1 MGLASAGYAAL
12 PDLLAAMRAGPNRG
26 PFVMQGDV
34 SNADNATAQTIEQ
47 MALLIKESIDDP
59 LTQSVAQR
67 ACDTWGGGSND
78 PRSVAWSCWWYAKH
92 AIKFVL
98 DEPAVRSIFGTP
110 DTLEFLV
117 SPALMLRSRKMQGD
131 CDDFTMMICALL
143 GCRGLGYEII
153 TVAASPRDPG
163 TFSHVYC
170 RAILPDGS
178 RAPLDASHGKY
189 PGWQVPS
196 GHVSRF
202 QAWDADGNAV
212 TDEGSNNRGGLH
224 GYEARSHG
232 LGACDVGMVDDGEGG
247 CIFDITTGSGDG
259 TTPYVPVGPP
269 SLQPTTCPSGLVL
282 LSGECVIPG
291 TTVAPASAGGVNTT
305 PGAGYSLPGGFAN
318 ALAAIF
324 GTGSQIANTALK
336 PTVPAGSI
344 AIPTNSLLLYGGLA
358 VVALLAIAMVSKK

>member
-34 SNADNATAQTIEQ
+34 SNFDNLTAQTIEQ

-59 LTQSVAQR
+59 LTQSIAQR
-67 ACDTWGGGSND
+67 VCETWGQGSND
-78 PRSVAWSCWWYAKH
+78 PRSVAWSCWWFAKH

-110 DTLEFLV
+110 DTIEFLV

-153 TVAASPRDPG
+153 TVAASPRDPE

-178 RAPLDASHGKY
+178 RVPLDASHGKY
-189 PGWQVPS
+189 PGWQVPT

-202 QAWDADGNAV
+202 QAWDSEGNPVA
-212 TDEGSNNRGGLH
+212 DEGSSNWGGLH
-224 GYEARSHG
+224 GYEYRG
-232 LGACDVGMVDDGEGG
+232 LGACGD
-247 CIFDITTGSGDG
+247 CIPSADG
-259 TTPYVPVGPP
+259 TDDCASFDSTGCDTSIVTGGTNASYVPIGPP
-269 SLQPTTCPSGLVL
+269 VLQPNGTYVPPSSNSSTN
-282 LSGECVIPG
+282 LSM
-291 TTVAPASAGGVNTT
+291 T
-305 PGAGYSLPGGFAN
+305 PGAI
-318 ALAAIF
+318 LAASNPAPSSLASILAGIF
-324 GTGSQIANTALK
+324 GSGSQVAAAALK
-336 PTVPAGSI
+336 PTVPAGTVNVN
-344 AIPTNSLLLYGGLA
+344 TNSLLLYGGLA
-358 VVALLAIAMVSKK
+358 FVALLAFGMMSKK